1 MMLPSTSRCCSG
13 RFFIHKTLNRRI
25 KRPRLSSAPV
35 LPAICDGL
43 QHSPNVRWLV
53 DTAAA
58 SGGRHQ
64 TRSSTTGCGE
74 HADSSS
80 LSPDVTGMTEE
91 TQALAE
97 ALVLSSC
104 QGSVVDSDVVSS
116 LESPPIWQHRVAL
129 SKAITLVESRAPDK
143 QKQASLLLTHLMR
156 YSQSRGERA
165 DQYFRLG
172 M

>member
-1 MMLPSTSRCCSG
+1 MMPSTSRCCSG
-13 RFFIHKTLNRRI
+13 RFFIHKTLNRCS

-43 QHSPNVRWLV
+43 QRSPNVRWLV
-53 DTAAA
+53 DTAA

-64 TRSSTTGCGE
+64 TRSSTTGRGE
-74 HADSSS
+74 HTNGSS
-80 LSPDVTGMTEE
+80 LYPDVTGMTAE

-104 QGSVVDSDVVSS
+104 QGSVVDSDVVPS